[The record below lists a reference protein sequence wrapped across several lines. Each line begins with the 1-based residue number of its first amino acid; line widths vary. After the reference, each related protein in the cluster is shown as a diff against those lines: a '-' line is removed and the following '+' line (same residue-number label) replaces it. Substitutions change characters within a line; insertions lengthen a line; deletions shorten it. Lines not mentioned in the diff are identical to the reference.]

1 MSFFFWVLRELGRFR
16 VVRRSV
22 RGHVVLYRLT
32 NGRVGGSFGGA
43 PILLLTTVGRK
54 TGKRWTTPLIYLAD
68 GGEFVVVAGGRG
80 VVRPSWYYNLRDDPE
95 VSIRVGR
102 RVLGVR
108 ASTVEPERRKELWA
122 RLTAIFPAY
131 ADHQRTAGREF
142 PVVAFAPTGRH
153 RAEDVVDAGPESG
166 VESAGS

>member
-1 MSFFFWVLRELGRFR
+1 VSFFFWVLRVLGRFR

-22 RGHVVLYRLT
+22 RGHAVLYRLT

-68 GGEFVVVAGGRG
+68 GGDFVVVAGGRG
-80 VVRPSWYYNLRDDPE
+80 VVRPSWYYNLRDDPD
-95 VSIRVGR
+95 VSIRVR
-102 RVLGVR
+102 SQVLAVR
-108 ASTVEPERRKELWA
+108 GSVVGLERRKELWA

-142 PVVAFAPTGRH
+142 PVVAFTPTSQDPSSH
-153 RAEDVVDAGPESG
+153 PEP
-166 VESAGS
+166 

>member
-1 MSFFFWVLRELGRFR
+1 MRFRVLHVSVFFWILRVLGRFR

-22 RGHVVLYRLT
+22 RGHVVLYRLS

-68 GGEFVVVAGGRG
+68 GDEFVVVAGGRG
-80 VVRPSWYYNLRDDPE
+80 IVRPSWYYNLRDDPD
-95 VSIRVGR
+95 VTIRVGR
-102 RVLGVR
+102 RSLRVR
-108 ASTVEPERRKELWA
+108 ASTVGSERRAELWA

-131 ADHQRTAGREF
+131 ESHQRTAEREF
-142 PVVAFAPTGRH
+142 PVVAFTPTGEERQ
-153 RAEDVVDAGPESG
+153 
-166 VESAGS
+166 

>member
-1 MSFFFWVLRELGRFR
+1 VSFFFWVLRVLGRFR

-54 TGKRWTTPLIYLAD
+54 TGKRWTTPLIYLRD
-68 GGEFVVVAGGRG
+68 GDDFVVVAGGRG
-80 VVRPSWYYNLRDDPE
+80 VVRPSWYYNIRDDPE

-102 RVLGVR
+102 QVLSVHAGIVG
-108 ASTVEPERRKELWA
+108 PGRRKELWA

-131 ADHQRTAGREF
+131 ESHQRTAGREF
-142 PVVAFAPTGRH
+142 PVVAFVPTGEE
-153 RAEDVVDAGPESG
+153 AEGE
-166 VESAGS
+166 

>member
-1 MSFFFWVLRELGRFR
+1 VSFFFWVLRVLGRFR

-32 NGRVGGSFGGA
+32 GGRVGGSFGGA

-54 TGKRWTTPLIYLAD
+54 TEKRWTTPLIYLAD
-68 GGEFVVVAGGRG
+68 GAEFVVVAGGRG

-95 VSIRVGR
+95 VTIQVRR
-102 RVLGVR
+102 RVLRVR
-108 ASTVEPERRKELWA
+108 AGTVEPERRKELWA

-131 ADHQRTAGREF
+131 EDHQRTAGREF
-142 PVVAFAPTGRH
+142 PVVAFAPTGPQQH
-153 RAEDVVDAGPESG
+153 GPPVSTG
-166 VESAGS
+166 